1 MSDRESSG
9 WPPEWARRAI
19 FYHIHPLG
27 FFDAPPVNDRSSAPV
42 PRLAELRRWY
52 DHIAGLGVT
61 AIYFGPLFESLTH
74 GYDTVDYFQVDRRLG
89 DIALLRQ
96 IVDELHGRGVRVIL
110 DGVFNHTGREF
121 FAFQDIR
128 RNGRASRYQDW
139 YFINWAADSDYGDG
153 FAYEYWADDRGLPRL
168 NLDNPNVR
176 AYFFE
181 VARMWLG
188 DVGVD
193 GWRLDVAYEIGP
205 SFWWEFRRVCKEVR
219 PDSFLVGEM
228 RGGDY
233 RKWVAPDLL
242 DSGTNY
248 QLYRAIGNSLNRA
261 DYRELRSVMER
272 AHHPEWGVFN
282 DLVLFNFLGNHAV
295 TRILSRLNDPRHVYA
310 ALILLMTA
318 PGIPCLY
325 YGDEVGMQGRREDG
339 DEALRQP
346 MPFPGED
353 WPDRERYLYTQIAR
367 LAAIRKEHPALI
379 EGRFAVLE
387 AADTVFSFLRK
398 SPQETALIALNSGG
412 AEAALRL
419 PVGREG
425 IPDGVAFRD
434 VLDPAGGS
442 YTVEGGHL
450 TIEKLWPG
458 WGRILIAADR

>member
-219 PDSFLVGEM
+219 PDSF
-228 RGGDY
+228 
-233 RKWVAPDLL
+233 
-242 DSGTNY
+242 
-248 QLYRAIGNSLNRA
+248 
-261 DYRELRSVMER
+261 
-272 AHHPEWGVFN
+272 
-282 DLVLFNFLGNHAV
+282 
-295 TRILSRLNDPRHVYA
+295 
-310 ALILLMTA
+310 
-318 PGIPCLY
+318 
-325 YGDEVGMQGRREDG
+325 
-339 DEALRQP
+339 
-346 MPFPGED
+346 
-353 WPDRERYLYTQIAR
+353 
-367 LAAIRKEHPALI
+367 
-379 EGRFAVLE
+379 
-387 AADTVFSFLRK
+387 
-398 SPQETALIALNSGG
+398 
-412 AEAALRL
+412 
-419 PVGREG
+419 
-425 IPDGVAFRD
+425 
-434 VLDPAGGS
+434 
-442 YTVEGGHL
+442 
-450 TIEKLWPG
+450 
-458 WGRILIAADR
+458 